1 MYGRLWVFSSS
12 SISFGGSWLLE
23 LAGLLVGEWWMW
35 SHQVTDRGHHPKPQ
49 KHLSITFSFKRYWI
63 SSCKYQFSKITVYD
77 FVIFTLIISIPIFNF
92 FQYNISTMNCFCSY
106 SHFIIIFFPFKFWFE
121 PIGFSTAKT
130 IFFSSGCRVYYVG
143 NHKNQT
149 YRQVYWL
156 IWFSK
161 QTKYNDQMDPP
172 TDFKW
177 MDFLSTILCI
187 FNDVSTVIDV
197 YMKIIFHL
205 KSKNVF
211 SSSSSFEK

>member
-1 MYGRLWVFSSS
+1 
-12 SISFGGSWLLE
+12 
-23 LAGLLVGEWWMW
+23 
-35 SHQVTDRGHHPKPQ
+35 
-49 KHLSITFSFKRYWI
+49 
-63 SSCKYQFSKITVYD
+63 
-77 FVIFTLIISIPIFNF
+77 
-92 FQYNISTMNCFCSY
+92 MNCFCSY

-211 SSSSSFEK
+211 FFFFFLWKIIKYSYFKFKNHYGSITIYLLPFQNPKL